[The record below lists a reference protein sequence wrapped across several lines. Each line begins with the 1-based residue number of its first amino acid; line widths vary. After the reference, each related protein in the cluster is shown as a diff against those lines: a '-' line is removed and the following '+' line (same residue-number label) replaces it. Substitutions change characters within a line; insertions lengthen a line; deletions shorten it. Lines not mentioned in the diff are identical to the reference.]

1 MGFKVSEEPFC
12 FNGVPTAEI
21 LKLNQV
27 KRGWKNKKNQA
38 TVDRT
43 MWQSFTMFGSNLKLL
58 ATILF
63 YTSLAATFF
72 YAFYEFNLWQIRLEE
87 KDKAMKERERRILK
101 VKERRAERKAEKE
114 RLENELTE
122 VKK

>member
-1 MGFKVSEEPFC
+1 MCKSDSLEAIPEAERSEMTTWLDFGKEIKLSEFSDIGSSQEFCEGMGFEVREEPFC

-43 MWQSFTMFGSNLKLL
+43 FS
-58 ATILF
+58 
-63 YTSLAATFF
+63 
-72 YAFYEFNLWQIRLEE
+72 
-87 KDKAMKERERRILK
+87 
-101 VKERRAERKAEKE
+101 
-114 RLENELTE
+114 
-122 VKK
+122 